1 MAFTFVN
8 GQWSVVPS
16 TTPKPVP
23 TGTGGAPTTQ
33 KPQPKPTPVIP
44 NVPKPVAAKPL
55 TDAEIAKK
63 VAAINDQA
71 KQYFE
76 TNGEQPSAAWW
87 TAQTAGIDASI
98 NAGVAAAR
106 TAADE
111 AAAKLVRDYND
122 KTIAAENLREDKY
135 RAAQL
140 ALSQAAAGSAAARF
154 AQTRIDEI
162 NKEKRDTKFKLEQE
176 FRQNQFQIDSE
187 NRQNIAKI
195 EAENRQNALAEIAR
209 IRGIEGGEA
218 AAKVLESAIGTNTF
232 AALARIKKL
241 YDPMGQAAED
251 DFATQIDLLSKNFA
265 KARGNVASAG
275 TEFLETFADSVAYK
289 DVPFSTFNAPTN
301 PLLASLKAQGAG
313 TGEVDAIS
321 ALAQATA
328 TSTSDLAKWAA
339 GQLNVGQ
346 QNFDSAVK
354 NASRGATQSALQGL
368 AGREPEI
375 GAGMKSELNKRLGD
389 IAMQRAGAEENVYA
403 REQEAQDRATAMR
416 AQTLAQYGTKPPA
429 VSVAP
434 VVSVAP
440 SGRPIDADYA
450 SKEAAYNR
458 PAQTNEEIA
467 ALKAKQEAEIAKKK
481 AAEEAAAKAA
491 GIASR
496 EQVRGY

>member
-8 GQWSVVPS
+8 GKWSVVPS
-16 TTPKPVP
+16 TTPKPDPVGMGGPP
-23 TGTGGAPTTQ
+23 TVV
-33 KPQPKPTPVIP
+33 KPQAAPTPVIP
-44 NVPKPVAAKPL
+44 NVPVLAPAKQL

-63 VAAINDQA
+63 IAAINDQA
-71 KQYFE
+71 KLI
-76 TNGEQPSAAWW
+76 TDANSGEPPSAAWW
-87 TAQTAGIDASI
+87 TVQTAGIEASI
-98 NAGVAAAR
+98 NAGVATAR
-106 TAADE
+106 TAAE
-111 AAAKLVRDYND
+111 AK
-122 KTIAAENLREDKY
+122 
-135 RAAQL
+135 AAQL
-140 ALSQAAAGSAAARF
+140 AQDYDAKVRADAALIDAKQAAAQLAATKAAAGSAAAAR
-154 AQTRIDEI
+154 AQARLDDLA
-162 NKEKRDTKFKLEQE
+162 KEKRDRKFSLEQE
-176 FRQNQFQIDSE
+176 YRQNQFQIDSE

-218 AAKVLESAIGTNTF
+218 AADVLESAIGTNTF

-265 KARGNVASAG
+265 KARGNVESAG
-275 TEFLETFADSVAYK
+275 IEFLETFADSVAYK

-313 TGEVDAIS
+313 TGEVDAMS

-328 TSTSDLAKWAA
+328 TSTSDLAKWAT

-403 REQEAQDRATAMR
+403 REQEAQDRANAMR
-416 AQTLAQYGTKPPA
+416 AQTLAQYGTRTPKEDIAKFEPPDDD
-429 VSVAP
+429 P
-434 VVSVAP
+434 
-440 SGRPIDADYA
+440 DA
-450 SKEAAYNR
+450 AA
-458 PAQTNEEIA
+458 TA
-467 ALKAKQEAEIAKKK
+467 AAAAAAKQKAEA
-481 AAEEAAAKAA
+481 EAAAKRIA
-491 GIASR
+491 GINAR
-496 EQVRGY
+496 QGMRTNEF

>member
-8 GQWSVVPS
+8 GKWSVVPS
-16 TTPKPVP
+16 TTSPTPTTP
-23 TGTGGAPTTQ
+23 TGMGGPPTVV
-33 KPQPKPTPVIP
+33 KPQPKPTPPKP
-44 NVPKPVAAKPL
+44 NVPTPKPL
-55 TDAEIAKK
+55 TDAEIAKRVLAINEQAALFK
-63 VAAINDQA
+63 EQSLTGETRGEDWYKVQLLPLNTAINASVVAAQN
-71 KQYFE
+71 
-76 TNGEQPSAAWW
+76 
-87 TAQTAGIDASI
+87 TADA
-98 NAGVAAAR
+98 
-106 TAADE
+106 

-140 ALSQAAAGSAAARF
+140 ALSQAAAGSAAKRF

-176 FRQNQFQIDSE
+176 FRQNQFQMDAE
-187 NRQNIAKI
+187 NRRNIATI

-218 AAKVLESAIGTNTF
+218 AADVLESAIGTNTF

-265 KARGNVASAG
+265 KARGNVESAG
-275 TEFLETFADSVAYK
+275 AEFLETFADSVAYK

-301 PLLASLKAQGAG
+301 PLLASLRAQGAG

-328 TSTSDLAKWAA
+328 SSTSDLAKWAT

-346 QNFDSAVK
+346 QNFDSASK

-416 AQTLAQYGTKPPA
+416 AQTLAQYGTKPVVKTETSDPDVDTDEDPA
-429 VSVAP
+429 AVA
-434 VVSVAP
+434 
-440 SGRPIDADYA
+440 
-450 SKEAAYNR
+450 AA
-458 PAQTNEEIA
+458 A
-467 ALKAKQEAEIAKKK
+467 AAAKLAAAKQKAEA
-481 AAEEAAAKAA
+481 EAAAKRTA
-491 GIASR
+491 GIDAR
-496 EQVRGY
+496 TQARGY

>member
-8 GQWSVVPS
+8 GKWSVVPS
-16 TTPKPVP
+16 TSSSTRP

-33 KPQPKPTPVIP
+33 KPQAAPTKVIP
-44 NVPKPVAAKPL
+44 NVSIPAPTQPL
-55 TDAEIAKK
+55 TDAEIAQK

-71 KQYFE
+71 IKYFDA
-76 TNGEQPSAAWW
+76 TGEQPSAAWW
-87 TAQTAGIDASI
+87 TVQTAGIDANI
-98 NAGVAAAR
+98 NAGVATAR
-106 TAADE
+106 TAAE
-111 AAAKLVRDYND
+111 AKAAQLAQDYD
-122 KTIAAENLREDKY
+122 AKTLAAENLREDKY
-135 RAAQL
+135 RAATL
-140 ALSQAAAGSAAARF
+140 ALNQAAAGSAAAAR
-154 AQTRIDEI
+154 AQARLDDLA
-162 NKEKRDTKFKLEQE
+162 KEKRDTKFKLEQE

-218 AAKVLESAIGTNTF
+218 AADVLESAIGTNTF
-232 AALARIKKL
+232 AALARIKAV
-241 YDPMGQAAED
+241 YDPMGQMAED

-265 KARGNVASAG
+265 KARGNVESAG
-275 TEFLETFADSVAYK
+275 MEFLETFADSVAYK

-328 TSTSDLAKWAA
+328 NSTSDLAKWAA

-346 QNFDSAVK
+346 QNFDSATK

-375 GAGMKSELNKRLGD
+375 GAGMKSDLNKRLGD

-403 REQEAQDRATAMR
+403 RQQEAQDRANAMR
-416 AQTLAQYGTKPPA
+416 AQTLAQYGTRTPKDDIAKFEPPVKDPDAAASA
-429 VSVAP
+429 V
-434 VVSVAP
+434 
-440 SGRPIDADYA
+440 
-450 SKEAAYNR
+450 AA
-458 PAQTNEEIA
+458 A
-467 ALKAKQEAEIAKKK
+467 AAKKK
-481 AAEEAAAKAA
+481 AEETAAAKAA

-496 EQVRGY
+496 EQARGY